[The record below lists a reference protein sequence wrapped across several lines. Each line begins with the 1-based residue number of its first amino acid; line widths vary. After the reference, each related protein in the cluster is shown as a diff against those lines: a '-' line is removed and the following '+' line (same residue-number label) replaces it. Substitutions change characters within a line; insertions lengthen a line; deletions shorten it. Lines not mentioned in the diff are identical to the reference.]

1 MDGGNGAEHFETV
14 IIGGGQAGLTVGYH
28 LTRRDRPFV
37 ILDANERIG
46 DAWRKRWDSLRLF
59 TAAGYDGLQ
68 GMPFPGR
75 RCSFPTKDEMADYLE
90 AYAARFDL
98 PVRTGGRVD
107 GLSRDGSR
115 YVLTAGDLRL
125 EADRVVVASGACQTP
140 RVPPFAQQL
149 DPGIVQLHSSRYQ
162 NPAQLREGG
171 VLVVDAG
178 NSGAEIAL
186 EVSRTH
192 PTWLSGRHP
201 GHIFVRHGEMSAQ
214 FFPSHRAVR
223 RPPGADPGHADRP
236 EGAPRR
242 SFPEAN
248 SSSGSSPKTSTQ
260 PGSNASPGSWGR
272 GTDCPCWRTN
282 GSWRWR
288 TSPGARGSASISR
301 GSTSPSSGRSASRC
315 TSAGSSRTSRD
326 CTSSASTSSMC
337 SRRSGLPAS
346 AGTPSTSPSTSPH
359 TDPTVGLRRNCW
371 PAHETTRRPI
381 IRGAEEPD
389 REPAARVADGHRPGR
404 TLPAVSGRGVG
415 RALGVRP
422 ARHGRPP
429 IQRSLA
435 CAALASSLERH
446 AGVQVAA
453 AARWLF
459 SLSEPEDLRAFLAD
473 AGFDGIRVHTAR
485 KTTRFPSVTEFLRG
499 YVPRVPGRPRHHAHA
514 RERQAQ
520 DHRRSR
526 DRPGRLGR
534 RARAD
539 DHDAS
544 QHGSCESLTCTTETM
559 SGGSAGHRGS
569 EPATRPG
576 WRSGE

>member
-1 MDGGNGAEHFETV
+1 V

-59 TAAGYDGLQ
+59 SAAGYDGLQ

-90 AYAARFDL
+90 ACAARFDL
-98 PVRTGGRVD
+98 PVRTGVRVD

-115 YVLTAGDLRL
+115 YMLTAGDLRL

-192 PTWLSGRHP
+192 PTWLSGSHP
-201 GHIFVRHGEMSAQ
+201 
-214 FFPSHRAVR
+214 
-223 RPPGADPGHADRP
+223 
-236 EGAPRR
+236 
-242 SFPEAN
+242 
-248 SSSGSSPKTSTQ
+248 
-260 PGSNASPGSWGR
+260 
-272 GTDCPCWRTN
+272 
-282 GSWRWR
+282 
-288 TSPGARGSASISR
+288 
-301 GSTSPSSGRSASRC
+301 
-315 TSAGSSRTSRD
+315 
-326 CTSSASTSSMC
+326 
-337 SRRSGLPAS
+337 
-346 AGTPSTSPSTSPH
+346 
-359 TDPTVGLRRNCW
+359 
-371 PAHETTRRPI
+371 
-381 IRGAEEPD
+381 
-389 REPAARVADGHRPGR
+389 
-404 TLPAVSGRGVG
+404 
-415 RALGVRP
+415 
-422 ARHGRPP
+422 
-429 IQRSLA
+429 
-435 CAALASSLERH
+435 
-446 AGVQVAA
+446 
-453 AARWLF
+453 
-459 SLSEPEDLRAFLAD
+459 
-473 AGFDGIRVHTAR
+473 GFDGIRVHTAR
-485 KTTRFPSVTEFLRG
+485 KTTRSPSVAEFLRG

-544 QHGSCESLTCTTETM
+544 QHGSCETLTCAWDGDR
-559 SGGSAGHRGS
+559 SIPVLRSQ
-569 EPATRPG
+569 PG